1 MPQRLQS
8 LPESLPVEVYYK
20 DKKHSSGRIK
30 DGRIVL
36 YISARLPRRVQQE
49 HIASLVRRLEERRR
63 RQPPPLELP
72 PGSVRTDAD
81 LAARAAALNAE
92 HYGFTYAGIRF
103 KRQTSRWGSCSLRT
117 RRIYISERLRG
128 GPDELVDYLIVH
140 ELCHLRYSDHGP
152 RFWALVAKACPDYRE
167 RRQRLHAWG
176 RRFM

>member
-1 MPQRLQS
+1 MP
-8 LPESLPVEVYYK
+8 PLPVEVHYK
-20 DKKHSSGRIK
+20 VKKHSSGRIK
-30 DGRIVL
+30 DGTIVL
-36 YISARLPRRVQQE
+36 YISALLPPAVQQA
-49 HIASLVRRLEERRR
+49 HIESLTKRLQARHDAPE
-63 RQPPPLELP
+63 PPPLELP
-72 PGSVRTDAD
+72 PGSVWTDAD

-92 HYGFTYAGIRF
+92 HYGFTYDSIRF